1 MQNTK
6 ISPQEF
12 VTLLQKLLN
21 EKIPTDQLIALGSA
35 IATLKFDDWKSVGDN
50 IYVKDLRPIFQ
61 ASKKKVI
68 SFKELK
74 KNIKEEGTKNFFK
87 NITKKTKD
95 VLKSSIH
102 EAKVNVPDAKERLT
116 LFTKRIATDYGK
128 LTNNEERGSY
138 ILKLSLYG
146 GVFALAFQKGA
157 KQKMLSKSTMPLIAL
172 GITLVFI
179 NRILEQAESKLH
191 QNPGAIDLSKD
202 LRSLLRTLN
211 NGLTSG
217 MTFNIMVDGLANIS
231 DQKIQV
237 SDLNGKTIGSL
248 MPKSIIDNMI
258 YTTLMG
264 LFSNEAK

>member
-12 VTLLQKLLN
+12 INLLQKLLN
-21 EKIPTDQLIALGSA
+21 EKIPTDHLIALGSA

-50 IYVKDLRPIFQ
+50 IFVKDLRPIYQ

-68 SFKELK
+68 TFKELK
-74 KNIKEEGTKNFFK
+74 KNIKQEGPKSFFT
-87 NITKKTKD
+87 NLARNSKD
-95 VLKSSIH
+95 ILKSSIH
-102 EAKVNVPDAKERLT
+102 SAKVNIPDAKDRLS
-116 LFTKRIATDYGK
+116 LFTKKIANDYAQLK
-128 LTNNEERGSY
+128 SNEDRGSY

-157 KQKMLSKSTMPLIAL
+157 KQKMLSRSTLPLIAL
-172 GITLVFI
+172 GITLVFV
-179 NRILEQAESKLH
+179 NRVLEQAEENLKH
-191 QNPGAIDLSKD
+191 NPGAIDLSKD

-211 NGLTSG
+211 SGLTSG
-217 MTFNIMVDGLANIS
+217 MTFNIMVDGLV

-237 SDLNGKTIGSL
+237 NDLNGKTIGSL
-248 MPKSIIDNMI
+248 MPKSLIDNMI

-264 LFSNEAK
+264 LFSNEVK